1 MVCLPYLPALLRRL
15 RQAPPEKKDEGDMF
29 PAAGSP
35 TTVVDGENQP
45 RPRRD
50 DEQHRPQRAQQLD
63 RPRIRRRRGACE
75 SCKVKKTKCDGKY
88 PCSGCQLYE
97 RPCHYVET
105 SNSSNRKGAFDN
117 RNQSGNRNHTNS
129 RTSGQS
135 PPAGQMPP
143 VQRGLPTS
151 KIDPRLSPHVNCR
164 FPTSV
169 HGDRS
174 FGGDNQTGNDDENAG
189 FLVDES
195 DDSLTLIRTSG
206 NPSIPEMNYM
216 EVNNM
221 WESDPWVDLLSES
234 STVNTVNPT
243 VEFHESGAQHG
254 ERMLTMPISGRE
266 IVQSAPMNEGNG
278 LPPDQ
283 NIGDSKRKR
292 TSMTINS
299 NLHMAGDTHPVSREI
314 DDLLKEH
321 TESPGFS
328 LLSLYVNMNINKYSL
343 ATTQSAAAESRG
355 DRTHEDVRRM
365 IDKFCATLAIE
376 ASFAAKWARGTG
388 MVESNLHNRDSWSQ
402 TTAQTRKRYIDAC
415 YEGRYSFG
423 IVYLISRSQID
434 EWVEESNYT
443 NICSDPMGDPCTTMV
458 LNSLLALGSFK
469 DKNST
474 AKAVELG
481 ANYWDHT
488 MDGTKL
494 DSSSKRHI
502 GTEVFD
508 RATTAQRHLR
518 TTPGYF
524 SVRTFR
530 ALMVMIVFAQ
540 ELGHPIL
547 ESLLIDAALVSHIL
561 KLHSLASVKAHTQG
575 LGEHEQIQLQRAFW
589 LFYCIEKPQCLYSG
603 RPSMLDDDFIDYS
616 PVENACSAPYG
627 RGDTGH
633 ISRDEPDWV
642 TKCEWLRAQCQYA
655 KICNRIS
662 KSLFGQRGLRE
673 PINTT
678 MRTVNQLLDLLN
690 CWAENNIASTR
701 TYGMREDRIHRRHAT
716 LARQTAYIYQSC
728 TAKFII
734 HGRCLQIRDE
744 LRSQAGMDIYNR
756 CQEECLNTARN
767 LIQTISDMSFEKL
780 LADIK
785 DRRILNLARLATMI
799 IAVSTT
805 KGSSLSEELRYIGNA
820 CGVFGRIA
828 CLDITLLDEVIQ
840 LGEFMKKLTTIK
852 MEEVQKPRI
861 DLYET
866 LTSHTE
872 AYMAEEGYFQV
883 DM

>member
-1 MVCLPYLPALLRRL
+1 
-15 RQAPPEKKDEGDMF
+15 MF

-45 RPRRD
+45 QPRRD
-50 DEQHRPQRAQQLD
+50 DEPHRPRRARQLD

-105 SNSSNRKGAFDN
+105 SNPSNRKGAFDN
-117 RNQSGNRNHTNS
+117 TNQSGNPNHTNS
-129 RTSGQS
+129 RMSGQP
-135 PPAGQMPP
+135 PPAGQNPP
-143 VQRGLPTS
+143 AQRDLPTS

-169 HGDRS
+169 HRDES
-174 FGGDNQTGNDDENAG
+174 FEGDNQTRHDNENTEFLDDG
-189 FLVDES
+189 L
-195 DDSLTLIRTSG
+195 DDSLTLMRTSE
-206 NPSIPEMNYM
+206 NPSIPEMNFM
-216 EVNNM
+216 EVDNM
-221 WESDPWVDLLSES
+221 WESGPWVDLLSDP
-234 STVNTVNPT
+234 STVSPT

-254 ERMLTMPISGRE
+254 ERMLAMPISGYE
-266 IVQSAPMNEGNG
+266 IVESMNESNG
-278 LPPDQ
+278 IPPDK
-283 NIGDSKRKR
+283 NIGDLKRKR
-292 TSMTINS
+292 ISMAINS
-299 NLHMAGDTHPVSREI
+299 NLHNAGDTHPVSREASRHENLRPSAPV
-314 DDLLKEH
+314 LLM
-321 TESPGFS
+321 TPNSPNTYMSPGS
-328 LLSLYVNMNINKYSL
+328 NNRMGPPNHGLPMHGADEKMDVGAPDCAL
-343 ATTQSAAAESRG
+343 RG
-355 DRTHEDVRRM
+355 YIPYILPLR
-365 IDKFCATLAIE
+365 
-376 ASFAAKWARGTG
+376 
-388 MVESNLHNRDSWSQ
+388 

-434 EWVEESNYT
+434 EWIEESNYN
-443 NICSDPMGDPCTTMV
+443 NICSDPMGDPCTAMV
-458 LNSLLALGSFK
+458 LNSLLALGSFT

-474 AKAVELG
+474 ANAVEFG

-488 MDGTKL
+488 MDGKKL
-494 DSSSKRHI
+494 DPSSKRHI

-518 TTPGYF
+518 TTPEYF

-530 ALMVMIVFAQ
+530 ALIVMIIFAQ

-561 KLHSLASVKAHTQG
+561 KLHSLAGVKAHTQG

-616 PVENACSAPYG
+616 PPENACSAPYG
-627 RGDTGH
+627 GGDASH
-633 ISRDEPDWV
+633 ISRDDPDWV
-642 TKCEWLRAQCQYA
+642 AKCEWLQIQCQYA

-662 KSLFGQRGLRE
+662 KSLFGQRGLQE

-690 CWAENNIASTR
+690 GWAEINITSPR
-701 TYGMREDRIHRRHAT
+701 TYGMREDGIHREHAIP
-716 LARQTAYIYQSC
+716 ARRMAYIYQIC

-756 CQEECLNTARN
+756 CQDECLNTARN

-780 LADIK
+780 LVNMY
-785 DRRILNLARLATMI
+785 LNLRPNL
-799 IAVSTT
+799 
-805 KGSSLSEELRYIGNA
+805 
-820 CGVFGRIA
+820 
-828 CLDITLLDEVIQ
+828 
-840 LGEFMKKLTTIK
+840 IK
-852 MEEVQKPRI
+852 HR
-861 DLYET
+861 
-866 LTSHTE
+866 S
-872 AYMAEEGYFQV
+872 
-883 DM
+883 